1 MSQRELTVS
10 YLVGFC
16 VRLGRTDFSE
26 SAAALKMDPGIR
38 SGTTKLPFSCD
49 LGLLVTLSTWR
60 QTVRRRTAHQKSA
73 PAPSSVAVTTQLE
86 WIHSEIPSCPL
97 PPRAFAFQVPLD
109 AVCLDQR
116 PHRNPIM
123 RPDLTSQEMAALLQ
137 ILERVERAIDEA
149 PVSSLRQLAELH
161 DEPRSKVATAPTVD
175 QPPNRFVERIAA
187 AMMRVRVQEA

>member
-1 MSQRELTVS
+1 
-10 YLVGFC
+10 
-16 VRLGRTDFSE
+16 
-26 SAAALKMDPGIR
+26 
-38 SGTTKLPFSCD
+38 
-49 LGLLVTLSTWR
+49 
-60 QTVRRRTAHQKSA
+60 
-73 PAPSSVAVTTQLE
+73 VAVTTQLE